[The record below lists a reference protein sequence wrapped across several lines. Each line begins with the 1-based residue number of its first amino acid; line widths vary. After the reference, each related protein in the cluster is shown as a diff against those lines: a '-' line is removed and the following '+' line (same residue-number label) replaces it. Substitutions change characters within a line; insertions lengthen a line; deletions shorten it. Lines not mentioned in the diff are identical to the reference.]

1 MTHICP
7 CTGIYIGKR
16 KKENAVGKIGR
27 RKLDTMLVCV
37 FLSLTVMLTGYA
49 RVHAESTAAVA
60 DGNTGEAADAAQD
73 TTDAAENTAVQTKAP
88 CAVLMEASTG
98 KILYA
103 KGAETERTPA
113 SVTKLMTLLL
123 IYEELESGR
132 LALSDMVT
140 VSAHAQSMGGSQVFL
155 EEGEQQTVET
165 LIKCIVIAS
174 GNDASVAM
182 AEHIAGSE
190 PAFVE
195 RMNQRAAEL
204 SLEHTHFVDCC
215 GLTDDAAHYMS
226 AGDIAVVSRELILRF
241 PELFGYSTVWM
252 EDITHH
258 TRRGDSTFTLT
269 NTNKLL
275 RSYDGCIG
283 LKTGS
288 TSRAGYCVSE
298 VAKRDDLTMIA
309 VILGGET
316 SKERF
321 ADAASLLTYGFGLC
335 HLYTD
340 SAQTVECPQIAG
352 AKRGSYRARMP
363 QDFTW
368 LDTKKSDISAVE
380 KTYHFS
386 EELTAPLQKGD
397 SVGKVI
403 YTLQGQQI
411 GQMELV
417 LTEDVEKKTW
427 QDCLREL
434 YDKLLH
440 KEQPQTSGAEA

>member
-1 MTHICP
+1 MEKLRRICVSVAL
-7 CTGIYIGKR
+7 CAILLMGNVVYIYAEETEIQT
-16 KKENAVGKIGR
+16 E
-27 RKLDTMLVCV
+27 DQ
-37 FLSLTVMLTGYA
+37 TVT
-49 RVHAESTAAVA
+49 
-60 DGNTGEAADAAQD
+60 
-73 TTDAAENTAVQTKAP
+73 VQVKAP

-98 KILYA
+98 KILYT
-103 KGAETERTPA
+103 KGADEERTPA

-123 IYEELESGR
+123 IFEEIENGR
-132 LALSDMVT
+132 IGLSDTVT

-195 RMNQRAAEL
+195 RMNQRAAQL
-204 SLEHTHFVDCC
+204 SLQHSHFVDCC
-215 GLTDDAAHYMS
+215 GLTDDEAHYMS
-226 AGDIAVVSRELILRF
+226 AEDIAVVSRELVLRF
-241 PELFGYSTVWM
+241 PELFSYSTVWM

-258 TRRGDSTFTLT
+258 TRRGDSAFTLT

-275 RSYDGCIG
+275 RSYEGCIG

-321 ADAASLLTYGFGLC
+321 ADAATLLTYGFGQC
-335 HLYTD
+335 QLYTD
-340 SAQTVECPQIAG
+340 PVQQMECPKIGG
-352 AKRGSYRARMP
+352 AKKENYTVQMA
-363 QDFTW
+363 QDFVW
-368 LDTKKSDISAVE
+368 LDTRKQDLTAVE
-380 KTYHFS
+380 KNTVFQ
-386 EELTAPLQKGD
+386 ENLQAPLKQGD
-397 SVGKVI
+397 SVGKVT
-403 YTLQGQQI
+403 YTLQGETI
-411 GQMELV
+411 GQTELI
-417 LTEDVEKKTW
+417 LTEDVEKKNW
-427 QDCLREL
+427 SDCMKEL
-434 YDKLLH
+434 WEKLLQ
-440 KEQPQTSGAEA
+440 KDATKVRSVAG

>member
-1 MTHICP
+1 ME
-7 CTGIYIGKR
+7 KR
-16 KKENAVGKIGR
+16 WR
-27 RKLDTMLVCV
+27 RKLDAMLVCV
-37 FLSLTVMLTGYA
+37 LLSFAVKLTGYVK
-49 RVHAESTAAVA
+49 VHAEAIATVS
-60 DGNTGEAADAAQD
+60 DGNTGEAADAARD
-73 TTDAAENTAVQTKAP
+73 TTDTAENTAVQTNAP

-103 KGAETERTPA
+103 KGADTERTPA

-123 IYEELESGR
+123 IYEEIENGR
-132 LALSDMVT
+132 LALDDVVT

-190 PAFVE
+190 TAFVE

-204 SLEHTHFVDCC
+204 SLAHTHFVDCC

-226 AGDIAVVSRELILRF
+226 AGDIAVVSRELVLRF

-321 ADAASLLTYGFGLC
+321 ADAAALLTYGFGLC

-340 SAQTVECPQIAG
+340 PAELVECPKIAG
-352 AKRGSYRARMP
+352 AKKDSYQAQMA
-363 QDFTW
+363 QDFVW
-368 LDTKKSDISAVE
+368 LDTDNTDLSSVE
-380 KTYHFS
+380 KTYQFR
-386 EELTAPLQKGD
+386 EDLTAPLQKGD
-397 SVGKVI
+397 SVGKAS
-403 YTLQGQQI
+403 YTLQGQSI
-411 GQMELV
+411 GQVELV
-417 LTEDVEKKTW
+417 LTENAEKKTW
-427 QDCLREL
+427 QDCLQDL
-434 YDKLLH
+434 YERFLQ
-440 KEQPQTSGAEA
+440 KEEKAQPQTAS

>member
-1 MTHICP
+1 ME
-7 CTGIYIGKR
+7 KR
-16 KKENAVGKIGR
+16 WR
-27 RKLDTMLVCV
+27 RKLDAMLVCV
-37 FLSLTVMLTGYA
+37 LLSFAVMLTGYMK
-49 RVHAESTAAVA
+49 VHAEAIATMA
-60 DGNTGEAADAAQD
+60 DGNTGEATDAARD
-73 TTDAAENTAVQTKAP
+73 TTDTAENTAVQTNAP

-103 KGAETERTPA
+103 KGADTERTPA

-123 IYEELESGR
+123 IYEEIENGR
-132 LALSDMVT
+132 LALDDVVT
-140 VSAHAQSMGGSQVFL
+140 VSADAQSMGGSQVFL

-182 AEHIAGSE
+182 AEYIAGSE
-190 PAFVE
+190 TAFVE

-215 GLTDDAAHYMS
+215 GLTDDATHYMS
-226 AGDIAVVSRELILRF
+226 AGDIAVVSRELVLRF

-298 VAKRDDLTMIA
+298 VAKRGNLTMIA

-321 ADAASLLTYGFGLC
+321 ADAAALLTYGFGVC

-340 SAQTVECPQIAG
+340 PAEMVECPKIAG
-352 AKRGSYRARMP
+352 SRKDTYQAQMP
-363 QDFTW
+363 QDFVW
-368 LDTKKSDISAVE
+368 LDTENVDLAAVE
-380 KTYHFS
+380 KEYQFQ
-386 EELTAPLQKGD
+386 ENLTAPLQKGD
-397 SVGKVI
+397 SVGMVL
-403 YTLQGQQI
+403 YTLQGQSI
-411 GQMELV
+411 GQMELI
-417 LTEDVEKKTW
+417 LTENVEKKTW
-427 QDCLREL
+427 QDCLRDL
-434 YDKLLH
+434 YGRFLQKKDMPETQSQTGEKL
-440 KEQPQTSGAEA
+440 S

>member
-1 MTHICP
+1 MEKKRCGWLKVRLL
-7 CTGIYIGKR
+7 CLLLLIG
-16 KKENAVGKIGR
+16 VVVCGYGKYF
-27 RKLDTMLVCV
+27 TET
-37 FLSLTVMLTGYA
+37 TV
-49 RVHAESTAAVA
+49 H
-60 DGNTGEAADAAQD
+60 
-73 TTDAAENTAVQTKAP
+73 AAENTVQTKAP

-98 KILYA
+98 KILYE
-103 KGAETERTPA
+103 KGADTERTPA

-123 IYEELESGR
+123 IYEEIESGR
-132 LALSDMVT
+132 LDLADTVT

-190 PAFVE
+190 AAFVE

-204 SLEHTHFVDCC
+204 SLQHTHFVDCC
-215 GLTDDAAHYMS
+215 GLTDDETHYMS
-226 AGDIAVVSRELILRF
+226 AGDIAVVTRELVLRF
-241 PELFGYSTVWM
+241 PELFAYSTVWM

-275 RSYDGCIG
+275 RSYEGCIG

-321 ADAASLLTYGFGLC
+321 ADAATLLTYGFGLC
-335 HLYTD
+335 HLYRD
-340 SAQTVECPQIAG
+340 PVQTVECPAISG
-352 AKRGSYRARMP
+352 AKEDSHTAQMA
-363 QDFTW
+363 QDFVW
-368 LDTKKSDISAVE
+368 LDTENTDLTQIE
-380 KTYHFS
+380 KTYMFE
-386 EELTAPLQKGD
+386 EELSAPLKKGD
-397 SVGKVI
+397 SVGRAE
-403 YTLQGQQI
+403 YSLQGKTI

-417 LTEDVEKKTW
+417 LTGDVEQKTW
-427 QDCLREL
+427 RDCLTEL
-434 YDKLLH
+434 YGRLVGRI
-440 KEQPQTSGAEA
+440 Q

>member
-1 MTHICP
+1 ME
-7 CTGIYIGKR
+7 KR
-16 KKENAVGKIGR
+16 WR
-27 RKLDTMLVCV
+27 RKWDAMLVCV
-37 FLSLTVMLTGYA
+37 LLSFAVMLTGYVK
-49 RVHAESTAAVA
+49 VHAEAIATVA
-60 DGNTGEAADAAQD
+60 DGHTGEVADAARD
-73 TTDAAENTAVQTKAP
+73 TTDDAENTAVQTNAP

-98 KILYA
+98 KVLYA
-103 KGAETERTPA
+103 KGADAERTPA

-123 IYEELESGR
+123 IYEEIENGR
-132 LALSDMVT
+132 LALNDVVT

-226 AGDIAVVSRELILRF
+226 AGDIAVVSRELVLRF

-321 ADAASLLTYGFGLC
+321 ADAATLLTYGFGVC

-340 SAQTVECPQIAG
+340 PAEMVECPQITG
-352 AKRGSYRARMP
+352 ARKDTYQVQMP
-363 QDFTW
+363 QDFVW
-368 LDTKKSDISAVE
+368 LDTENADLSAVE
-380 KTYHFS
+380 KEYQFG
-386 EELTAPLQKGD
+386 ENLTAPLQKGE
-397 SVGKVI
+397 SVGMVI
-403 YTLQGQQI
+403 YTLQGQSI
-411 GQMELV
+411 GQMELI
-417 LTEDVEKKTW
+417 LAENVEKKTW
-427 QDCLREL
+427 QDCLQDL
-434 YDKLLH
+434 YGRLLQ
-440 KEQPQTSGAEA
+440 KEDVPESRPQT

>member
-1 MTHICP
+1 MYIYAEETEIQTEDQ
-7 CTGIYIGKR
+7 TG
-16 KKENAVGKIGR
+16 
-27 RKLDTMLVCV
+27 
-37 FLSLTVMLTGYA
+37 TVQ
-49 RVHAESTAAVA
+49 V
-60 DGNTGEAADAAQD
+60 
-73 TTDAAENTAVQTKAP
+73 KAP

-98 KILYA
+98 KILYT
-103 KGAETERTPA
+103 KGADEERTPA

-123 IYEELESGR
+123 IFEEIENGR
-132 LALSDMVT
+132 IGLSDTVT

-195 RMNQRAAEL
+195 RMNQRAAQL
-204 SLEHTHFVDCC
+204 SLQHSHFVDCC
-215 GLTDDAAHYMS
+215 GLTDDEAHYMS
-226 AGDIAVVSRELILRF
+226 AEDIAVVSRELVLRF
-241 PELFGYSTVWM
+241 PELFSYSTVWM

-258 TRRGDSTFTLT
+258 TRRGDSAFTLT

-275 RSYDGCIG
+275 RSYEGCIG

-298 VAKRDDLTMIA
+298 VAKRDELTMIA

-321 ADAASLLTYGFGLC
+321 ADAATLLTYGFGQC
-335 HLYTD
+335 RLYTD
-340 SAQTVECPQIAG
+340 PVQPMDGPEIAG
-352 AKRGSYRARMP
+352 AKKESYTAQMT
-363 QDFTW
+363 QDFVW
-368 LDTKKSDISAVE
+368 LDARKQD
-380 KTYHFS
+380 
-386 EELTAPLQKGD
+386 LTAIEKKAEFQENLKAPMKQGD
-397 SVGKVI
+397 SVGKVT
-403 YTLQGQQI
+403 YTLQGETI

-427 QDCLREL
+427 GDCLNAMWE
-434 YDKLLH
+434 KLLQ
-440 KEQPQTSGAEA
+440 KNMEQNKNVA